1 MIGRRIGLFLTMLL
15 ALAAVSAQSVEA
27 PAYRSALAKRPS
39 DLRPFLTLHNQ
50 SYANVSEWLL
60 KDLKLNLQVDF
71 DHQRLKA
78 SGEYRFQNVS
88 SSPWLVL
95 DVQDMQV
102 LRAIDMET
110 QRPLAFAIIENP
122 YGSRGLPS
130 GVHSHALVVETQGIT
145 GDLHLRLEWMT
156 EPQSAALQWLEP
168 SQTHDKQ
175 SPFLFSQSQAI
186 LARSW
191 VPLQDCPSVR
201 FAYQAEVTIPSS
213 MEVVMSA
220 VPVGQSQA
228 DSLHRRVLFEQ
239 KRPIPSYLLALAV
252 GEFEYQA
259 LNDKCGV
266 YAEPGLI
273 KKAVWEFA
281 DLPAMIDSAEALYG
295 PYAWG
300 RYDVLVLPPSFP
312 FGGMENPC
320 VTFATPTIIAG
331 DRSLTS
337 LLAHE
342 LAHSWSGNLV
352 TNHTWDDFWLN
363 EGFTVYFEGRIIEKV
378 YGKGYADM
386 LTVLGWSDLQSTL
399 NEMRDAPDDTHLHLD
414 LGTRDPDDGLTDIA
428 YEKGRFFLML
438 VEQRVGRVPFDAF
451 LKRYFESHAFGTM
464 SSEKFIEV
472 LNRDLLDQN
481 PEWDMD
487 LEIEAWIYGEGVPQ
501 PWPLF
506 SSQELSRVALMAQ
519 TFNRTL
525 RVEDIQTEGF
535 TTHHWLCLLRN
546 LELKDSAQMAKLDK
560 AFAIT
565 QKENAEIA
573 CLWFVHAVHCQYR
586 LAYAAMESFLGQ
598 VGRRKFLMP
607 IYEALAAQSP
617 ESREEGLAMYVR
629 VRPGYHSVS
638 RQSLDELFELE
649 HVDEHSMMLHMPSSG
664 AVPALIEAPR
674 ETRSPEG
681 SKSDGSGNGTTRDGG
696 TLRDVPPA
704 GDDDDKKN

>member
-1 MIGRRIGLFLTMLL
+1 MGLMSL
-15 ALAAVSAQSVEA
+15 VSSSFAQSSQA
-27 PAYRSALAKRPS
+27 PAYADVLAKRPS
-39 DLRPFLTLHNQ
+39 DLRPFLSLHNQ
-50 SYANVSEWLL
+50 SYSNGSEWLL
-60 KDLKLNLQVDF
+60 KDLKLNIEVQF
-71 DHQRLKA
+71 AQQRLRA
-78 SGEYRFQNVS
+78 SGEYSFQQLAPSN
-88 SSPWLVL
+88 WLVL

-122 YGSRGLPS
+122 YGSRGLKS
-130 GVHSHALVVETQGIT
+130 GVHSHALVIQTEGIQ
-145 GDLHLRLEWMT
+145 DHLQLRLEWMT

-201 FAYQAEVTIPSS
+201 FTYQAEVTVPSN

-220 VPVGQSQA
+220 VPVHKSMA
-228 DSLHRRVLFEQ
+228 DSSHVRVLFEQ
-239 KRPIPSYLLALAV
+239 KRPVPSYLLALSV
-252 GEFEYQA
+252 GEFEYRA
-259 LNDKCGV
+259 LSEKCGI

-273 KKAVWEFA
+273 KKAAWEFA

-363 EGFTVYFEGRIIEKV
+363 EGFTVYFESRIMEKV
-378 YGKGYADM
+378 YGKQYADM
-386 LTVLGWSDLQSTL
+386 LTVLGWSDLQGTL
-399 NEMRDAPDDTHLHLD
+399 NEMQDVPEDTHLHLE

-438 VEQRVGRVPFDAF
+438 VEQRVGREAFDRF
-451 LKRYFESHAFGTM
+451 LKQYFETNAFGTM
-464 SSEKFIEV
+464 SSERFIQL
-472 LNRDLLDQN
+472 LNRDLLSQN
-481 PEWDMD
+481 PDWDMD
-487 LEIEAWIYGEGVPQ
+487 QEIESWIYGEGVPQ

-506 SSQELSRVALMAQ
+506 SSTELSRVALMAQ
-519 TFNRTL
+519 SYNRTRSL
-525 RVEDIQTEGF
+525 SEINTEGF

-546 LELKDSAQMAKLDK
+546 LELQDSAEMAALDR
-560 AFAIT
+560 AYGFT

-573 CLWFVHAVHCQYR
+573 CLWFVHAAHCHYR
-586 LAYAAMESFLGQ
+586 VAYPAMESFLLQ

-607 IYEALAAQSP
+607 VYEAMVAAGI
-617 ESREEGLAMYVR
+617 ESKEEGFAMYLR
-629 VRPGYHSVS
+629 ARPGYHSVS
-638 RQSLDELFELE
+638 RQSLDELFALE
-649 HVDEHSMMLHMPSSG
+649 TVEEDPLPLNMPNPQS
-664 AVPALIEAPR
+664 APVIEPPR
-674 ETRSPEG
+674 ESRLPDSQG
-681 SKSDGSGNGTTRDGG
+681 GDGSGNGTTRDGG
-696 TLRDVPPA
+696 TLREVPVSPS
-704 GDDDDKKN
+704 GQDPDGGRP